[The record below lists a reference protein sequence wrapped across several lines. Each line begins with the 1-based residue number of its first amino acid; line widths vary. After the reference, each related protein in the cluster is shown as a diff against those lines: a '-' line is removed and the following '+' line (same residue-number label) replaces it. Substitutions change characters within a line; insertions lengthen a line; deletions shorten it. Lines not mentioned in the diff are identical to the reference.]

1 MTSALVLFA
10 HGARDPEWAIPFRKI
25 RQRVSARCPALT
37 VELAFLELMPPALD
51 EVLERLAA
59 AGHAKITIA
68 PLFMAQGGHLKQDL
82 PRLLDA
88 LRARYPQLVLDL
100 LPAIGEVDPML
111 EAISDWLCS
120 AIEPVKQT

>member
-1 MTSALVLFA
+1 M
-10 HGARDPEWAIPFRKI
+10 
-25 RQRVSARCPALT
+25 
-37 VELAFLELMPPALD
+37 
-51 EVLERLAA
+51 LERLAA
-59 AGHAKITIA
+59 NGHAKITIA

-82 PRLLDA
+82 SRLLDA